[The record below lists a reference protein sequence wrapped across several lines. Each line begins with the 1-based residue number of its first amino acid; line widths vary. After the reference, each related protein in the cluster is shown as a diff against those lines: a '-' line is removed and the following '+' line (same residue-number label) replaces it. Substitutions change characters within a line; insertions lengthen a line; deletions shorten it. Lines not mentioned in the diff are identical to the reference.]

1 MFACGNGYYGQL
13 GLDQEIDFVAL
24 GVRSAAQF
32 SPVVV
37 KALLP
42 FTIAQIACGET
53 FSLFVSNKSQLF
65 VTGLLELP
73 EAEFDKH
80 RDTLAVPHQV
90 PFDGEILKVAA
101 GTRFAL
107 VTEAWKDEA

>member
-1 MFACGNGYYGQL
+1 M
-13 GLDQEIDFVAL
+13 
-24 GVRSAAQF
+24 
-32 SPVVV
+32 
-37 KALLP
+37 
-42 FTIAQIACGET
+42 
-53 FSLFVSNKSQLF
+53 
-65 VTGLLELP
+65 TGLLELP

-107 VTEAWKDEA
+107 VTEAWKDKA